1 VHEGVGLQRG
11 DVRLRRTPERAGM
24 VSEGRLYK
32 SGELRGFFCS
42 ENYYD
47 KGEKEKKTKKA

>member
-1 VHEGVGLQRG
+1 MHEGVGLQRG

-32 SGELRGFFCS
+32 NGELRGFFSS